1 MPEKKMRLVKNRTKA
16 AGAAA
21 LLLAIGLIG
30 FTSAPSITPVSTA
43 QAQTEYLPTK
53 KDFIGKWKLN
63 GATIR
68 PPRDLEGSPT
78 PEQEAAANEFQQTI
92 TAFYSAFDYLE
103 IKADG
108 SYNFHQPGDP
118 ASGACVW
125 CGTWSFK
132 NDSLWLELDTAPRLD
147 IYAEGGDIQMTYTAE
162 PEKTSKYKWQV
173 FGWSKLD

>member
-1 MPEKKMRLVKNRTKA
+1 MRLMKNRIRA
-16 AGAAA
+16 AGTVA
-21 LLLAIGLIG
+21 LLLTVGLLG
-30 FTSAPSITPVSTA
+30 AAPTITAVSTA

-53 KDFIGKWKLN
+53 KDFIGKWKLS
-63 GATIR
+63 GAAIR
-68 PPRDLEGSPT
+68 PPRDLKGSPT
-78 PEQEAAANEFQQTI
+78 EKDEAAANEFQQTVS
-92 TAFYSAFDYLE
+92 AFYSAFDYLE

-118 ASGACVW
+118 ESGPCVW
-125 CGTWSFK
+125 CGSWSFK

-147 IYAEGGDIQMTYTAE
+147 IYAEGRDIQMTYTAE

>member
-1 MPEKKMRLVKNRTKA
+1 MRIMRNRSKA
-16 AGAAA
+16 ACAAA
-21 LLLAIGLIG
+21 LLLATGLIG
-30 FTSAPSITPVSTA
+30 AAQSIAPVSSA

-53 KDFIGKWKLN
+53 KDFIGKWKLS
-63 GATIR
+63 GSAIR
-68 PPRDLEGSPT
+68 PPRDLKGSPT
-78 PEQEAAANEFQQTI
+78 EQDEAAANDFQQTV
-92 TAFYSAFDYLE
+92 TTFYSAFDYLE

-118 ASGACVW
+118 ASGPCVW

-132 NDSLWLELDTAPRLD
+132 NDSLWLKLDTAPRLD